1 MASKRRLCLV
11 EVVLHEGQGLQ
22 MKAPGV
28 VEDDQLRKL
37 LVLLE
42 GPFGLLQVALVLLQ
56 PEQRRDE
63 TGRLVDQ
70 VALEEGRVDDLHQL
84 TLALDDGTFD
94 DGQRQDLLRREPV
107 QFVTDLRQ
115 ELDQGQD
122 GVLESECLKGRN
134 LGRVFKLQ
142 VNGKKIIKRVELIG
156 SEM

>member
-1 MASKRRLCLV
+1 MALERRLGLV

-28 VEDDQLRKL
+28 VEDDQLRTL

-134 LGRVFKLQ
+134 LGRVF
-142 VNGKKIIKRVELIG
+142 
-156 SEM
+156 

>member
-1 MASKRRLCLV
+1 
-11 EVVLHEGQGLQ
+11 

-94 DGQRQDLLRREPV
+94 DGQRQDLLRREPI

-122 GVLESECLKGRN
+122 GVLESERLKGRN

-142 VNGKKIIKRVELIG
+142 VNGEKILKRVELIG
-156 SEM
+156 SEI